1 MLKVTDVDKKN
12 SVGPYLYEDEI
23 FAAITFLREQIKE
36 IDHYLDRSL
45 FFQNPQIIEGWAQ
58 LVRTICKIKKWEAP
72 KNDEKWEERRE
83 TYVAYLLTM
92 KEIRVQYQTI
102 CRAYYDRL
110 KELLDFYSG
119 IFLKDCVSPE
129 VMVALYKDDYEKDLS
144 EEDKLLDFFVNL
156 NKNGHLAN
164 SHLLSTLAGFY
175 DILVA
180 IMNRGESYVLD
191 LNPSEE
197 DFAMAID
204 ADLREWTLSFKEE
217 MYEKME
223 EEISRHHMEN
233 RTDDI
238 KPGLW
243 SKMLDADEEALR
255 LAIRQNLAKSD
266 DVKQEHWGED
276 RKAEMDENWKLMH
289 LIYSTSK
296 NKELFDL
303 SKAEKVKP
311 FIDLLQ
317 PDNLSMFYDIIV
329 RRSLIQCEMFPELK
343 KQHEKWLKKSKEQPE
358 DVEGTGLET
367 ARHSKLNEI
376 IEILLKGNWKKPAT
390 EDNVEQLLNTV
401 FGRDVSLLDEEDVAL
416 CEDMWALVEKR
427 RGGYVKEMFP
437 ANLAGFFH
445 DENLLIGSSK
455 EIRDEL
461 FGKNNNQT
469 NNYNKGKK
477 GNRSEAFEK
486 VIPFLKKY
494 INKIIRQES
503 F

>member
-1 MLKVTDVDKKN
+1 MIKITDGDKTI
-12 SVGPYLYEDEI
+12 SVGPYINEDEI
-23 FAAITFLREQIKE
+23 LAAMTFLHEQILEFDNYHDK
-36 IDHYLDRSL
+36 SL
-45 FFQNPQIIEGWAQ
+45 FFQNPIIIEGWIR
-58 LVRTICKIKKWEAP
+58 LIRTISKIRKWDLLDD
-72 KNDEKWEERRE
+72 DEQWEERTE

-92 KEIRVQYQTI
+92 REIRVQYQNI
-102 CRAYYDRL
+102 CRAYYDKL
-110 KELLDFYSG
+110 KELLDCYG
-119 IFLKDCVSPE
+119 GWLIGDCVSPE
-129 VMVALYKDDYEKDLS
+129 GIEALCADDYKKDLKVDDLINYLV
-144 EEDKLLDFFVNL
+144 EL
-156 NKNGHLAN
+156 NKN
-164 SHLLSTLAGFY
+164 SHKARSYIFDTLIGFQE
-175 DILVA
+175 ILVA
-180 IMNRGESYVLD
+180 IMNRGASYVFD
-191 LNPSEE
+191 LNPTEE

-204 ADLREWTLSFKEE
+204 ADLREWTLSFKEDI
-217 MYEKME
+217 YEKME
-223 EEISRHHMEN
+223 EELSRHYMEN
-233 RTDDI
+233 RTDKI
-238 KPGLW
+238 NPGLW